1 MDGRKRGLVGAVGVA
16 AVIALMGAVAWACTP
31 LASLKATP
39 ANGVAGT
46 KVTLTGSS
54 FDSKGGPIKVWWD
67 GAGRQAL
74 GNATVTGTGSFSFI
88 FEVPAGATGGSH
100 IVTATQNGADGK
112 PIPTSPVNM
121 MFRVDG
127 AAAAVAPSNL
137 QGTDTD
143 PAVNEPATA
152 LVPDAAPAASAAPA
166 PAPAPARAA
175 STPRVRT
182 AAPATRTAPAA
193 APAQAAAPTPAPAP
207 AAVEAS
213 PAPVV
218 TPAAPTPTPQAAPAT
233 APARRSVMVSMA
245 SDSDGSPVLAIAL
258 VGIGLA
264 LALGASAV
272 VLAGRRDRKAPATAK
287 R

>member
-1 MDGRKRGLVGAVGVA
+1 MNGRKRGLVGAVGVV

-31 LASLKATP
+31 LASLRATP

-74 GNATVTGTGSFSFI
+74 GTATVTGTGSFSFL

-127 AAAAVAPSNL
+127 AAAAAAPSNF

-152 LVPDAAPAASAAPA
+152 LVPDAAPAASATPSPA
-166 PAPAPARAA
+166 PAAAA

-193 APAQAAAPTPAPAP
+193 APAQAAAPAPAPAP
-207 AAVEAS
+207 VEAS
-213 PAPVV
+213 PAPAV
-218 TPAAPTPTPQAAPAT
+218 TPVAPTPTPEAAPAT